1 MKAPAATSLLAAL
14 LLLLPLHA
22 VTETDAGTQNAERI
36 AQLRAQVAEVTGEL
50 KQAQVQ
56 KDIELA
62 ALRETEEEISRLA
75 GQLRRTELDID
86 KVVKR
91 REELLKTLGPVEKRL
106 AEQKE
111 LLRLQVL
118 ASYQMGR
125 QQRLRLLLNQD
136 DPSRLS
142 RILSYYDYLNH
153 ARAGLINDIQASF
166 RTLIETGEKI
176 REEEAAMQQLRT
188 EQYQLLASVEQA
200 RDNRRQA
207 LASWEEKITSADKR
221 LNALQQDVT
230 QLQELTRKL
239 TQVVVPPAPEAP
251 KNIAFRTRKGELP
264 WPVKGRMVQ
273 RFGETMNGGV
283 TLEGIVIESEEG
295 EDVRAVH
302 GGDVVFADWLRGY
315 GLMLIVDHGD
325 GFMTLYGYNQSL
337 LKGVGDPVEAGEI
350 VSLAGVSGGRRNA
363 AVYFAIRKGASPV
376 NPLSWCVRP
385 SGKNVG

>member
-200 RDNRRQA
+200 RD
-207 LASWEEKITSADKR
+207 KISRWCD
-221 LNALQQDVT
+221 
-230 QLQELTRKL
+230 
-239 TQVVVPPAPEAP
+239 
-251 KNIAFRTRKGELP
+251 
-264 WPVKGRMVQ
+264 
-273 RFGETMNGGV
+273 
-283 TLEGIVIESEEG
+283 
-295 EDVRAVH
+295 
-302 GGDVVFADWLRGY
+302 DVVA
-315 GLMLIVDHGD
+315 GLL
-325 GFMTLYGYNQSL
+325 
-337 LKGVGDPVEAGEI
+337 GE
-350 VSLAGVSGGRRNA
+350 S
-363 AVYFAIRKGASPV
+363 
-376 NPLSWCVRP
+376 
-385 SGKNVG
+385 